1 MIVTINYKI
10 IEEFLLVTD
19 KLLGS
24 TCPINGGFNTEQLDE
39 VMRTYS
45 PDLYKWYADE

>member
-1 MIVTINYKI
+1 MIFTPNYRI

-39 VMRTYS
+39 VMRTVL
-45 PDLYKWYADE
+45 PDLYKWYGDE